1 MSRRGWVAF
10 LGLALAYLL
19 AQWLYFGVR
28 GLRPD
33 SFLVYG
39 LERSDWLLAGAF
51 ALATLA
57 VGLALRRW
65 LREGDGL
72 RLTLWTVFLFELAA
86 YTYALGLELASRVQP
101 RPAFG
106 SVFIPGGWRYVLAG
120 YAVIVALL
128 FVYSWFWIKISNR
141 LSGRHRPVL
150 PLFGQALTHL
160 LMWTLVVL
168 VYYPV
173 LQVVSA
179 SFDPRNNLFSFRKV
193 HSSWLLVRAKVL
205 PALDQVS
212 WANYAKLVNGVVIY
226 PWQWALLAL
235 ALALLLAALLL
246 AWLARRGG
254 GEALGVWHGRALFGF
269 AAALFVLVVF
279 LSPDQFTGV
288 GTESKF
294 ILWVRNTLLVSGSS
308 GLLAIALTATAG
320 YAFARFDFPGRYPTL
335 LTFIF
340 IQMFPGFLALV
351 AIYYLLSWLDLLNT
365 FTGLLLA
372 YSGGIISFGSWV
384 YKGYVESLG
393 RSLEEAAYIDGAT
406 RWQAFTRIVLPL
418 SAPMFVFIFLLQFV
432 GTYSEFIMAN
442 LVLTGVDKWTVGLG
456 LYSFTTGQFST
467 KWGLFAAASVLGS
480 LPILLIFYGFQQ
492 YFVSGY
498 TAGAVKE

>member
-1 MSRRGWVAF
+1 MSRRAWVAF
-10 LGLALAYLL
+10 AGLLLAYLL
-19 AQWLYFGVR
+19 AERVFFVAR
-28 GLRPD
+28 GLAPN

-39 LERSDWLLAGAF
+39 LERGDWALAAGFAF
-51 ALATLA
+51 AVALS
-57 VGLALRRW
+57 GLLLRR
-65 LREGDGL
+65 RTGETDGL
-72 RLTLWTVFLFELAA
+72 RLVLWSAALFELGA
-86 YTYALGLELASRVQP
+86 YAWGLGIELASRVQP

-120 YAVIVALL
+120 YAAAVVFL
-128 FVYSWFWIKISNR
+128 FVYSLLVIKIGNR
-141 LSGRHRPVL
+141 LSGRRRPVG
-150 PLFGQALTHL
+150 PLFGQALVHL
-160 LMWTLVVL
+160 LMWTLVLL

-193 HSSWLLVRAKVL
+193 ESSWLLVRAKVL
-205 PALDQVS
+205 PSFENVS
-212 WANYAKLVNGVVIY
+212 WANYAKLLDGVVVY
-226 PWQWALLAL
+226 EWQWGLLAL
-235 ALALLLAALLL
+235 AAGLLLAAAGL
-246 AWLARRGG
+246 ALLARRRAD
-254 GEALGVWHGRALFGF
+254 ERLRVWHGRALFGF

-294 ILWVRNTLLVSGSS
+294 LLWVRNTLLVSGSS

-406 RWQAFTRIVLPL
+406 RWQAFVRIVLPL